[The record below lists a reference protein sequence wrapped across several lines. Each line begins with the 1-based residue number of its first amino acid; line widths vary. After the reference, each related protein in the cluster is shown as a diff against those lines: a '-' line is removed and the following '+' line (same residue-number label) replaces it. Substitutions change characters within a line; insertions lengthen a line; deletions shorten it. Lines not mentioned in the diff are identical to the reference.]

1 MHLCLISMYFISR
14 LLRHIKNPQNKINLC
29 DFLSSSLCKIGQERL
44 MQGKRL
50 VIAGGFTDGER
61 VVEIT
66 RARPTEDI
74 DALKSN
80 HEEADTR
87 MILHAAYA
95 VRDSP
100 IPAIVIQSP
109 DTDVLV
115 LCVSHFTALDATSYG
130 SAQVLVIARGIF
142 QHIQYKKSEEKDCA
156 SLFQHFMPSLA
167 AIRQAAYLV
176 AGRRNHGL
184 PCRAAPPTRQLL
196 ACLDSSQTWMRSLL
210 KAPRLSFGIYTPRH
224 EDKRISWTR

>member
-29 DFLSSSLCKIGQERL
+29 DFLSLSLCKIGQERL

-50 VIAGGFTDGER
+50 IIAGGFTDGER

-80 HEEADTR
+80 HKEADTR
-87 MILHAAYA
+87 MILHATYA

-100 IPAIVIQSP
+100 YICDCDQIPRYRCTCPVRVPFHRHWMQRAM
-109 DTDVLV
+109 VLHR
-115 LCVSHFTALDATSYG
+115 C
-130 SAQVLVIARGIF
+130 
-142 QHIQYKKSEEKDCA
+142 
-156 SLFQHFMPSLA
+156 
-167 AIRQAAYLV
+167 
-176 AGRRNHGL
+176 
-184 PCRAAPPTRQLL
+184 
-196 ACLDSSQTWMRSLL
+196 
-210 KAPRLSFGIYTPRH
+210 
-224 EDKRISWTR
+224 